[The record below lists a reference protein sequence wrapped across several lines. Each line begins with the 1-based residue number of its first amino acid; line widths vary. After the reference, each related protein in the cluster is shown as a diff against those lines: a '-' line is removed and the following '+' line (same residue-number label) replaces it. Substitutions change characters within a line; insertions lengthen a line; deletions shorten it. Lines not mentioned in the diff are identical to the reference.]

1 MNKLAEFLPAFMH
14 FSRLENTNLILLL
27 GIILLL
33 GAFGGTVFKKLKIP
47 QVVGYIVIG
56 IIIGQ
61 SGFQILSAQIIT
73 ALDPLS
79 SIALALIGFLIGGEL
94 KTKVIKK
101 YGTQFVGILIFESI
115 VPFITVSIVVSLVAY
130 FVTKDFASSIS
141 LGLILGSISS
151 ATAPAAT
158 TDVLRENR
166 TRGPL
171 TTTVLGIVAM
181 DDAVALIMAMKYLE
195 VLGICAVG
203 GNTGLSNTL
212 RNALFIT
219 ELAER
224 SDIPVYAGY
233 DYPMFSKPERAE
245 YVHGKG
251 GLGNI
256 EVGELTKKSE
266 NAHAVDFIIDTFI
279 DI

>member
-1 MNKLAEFLPAFMH
+1 MDMNKLAEFLPAFMH

-33 GAFGGTVFKKLKIP
+33 GALGGTVFKKLKIP

-115 VPFITVSIVVSLVAY
+115 VPFITVSIV
-130 FVTKDFASSIS
+130 IS
-141 LGLILGSISS
+141 
-151 ATAPAAT
+151 
-158 TDVLRENR
+158 R
-166 TRGPL
+166 
-171 TTTVLGIVAM
+171 
-181 DDAVALIMAMKYLE
+181 K
-195 VLGICAVG
+195 
-203 GNTGLSNTL
+203 
-212 RNALFIT
+212 
-219 ELAER
+219 
-224 SDIPVYAGY
+224 
-233 DYPMFSKPERAE
+233 
-245 YVHGKG
+245 
-251 GLGNI
+251 
-256 EVGELTKKSE
+256 
-266 NAHAVDFIIDTFI
+266 
-279 DI
+279 